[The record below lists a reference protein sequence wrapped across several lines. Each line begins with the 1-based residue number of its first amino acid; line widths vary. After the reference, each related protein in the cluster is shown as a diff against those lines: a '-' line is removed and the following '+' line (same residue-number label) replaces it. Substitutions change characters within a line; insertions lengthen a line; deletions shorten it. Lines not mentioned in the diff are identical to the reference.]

1 MWAMPS
7 SKSSILRLLLN
18 EESLLM
24 SWQTSPNYRTKN
36 CLDLHLFTYFR
47 KCSFY
52 WSILDIAIESYQ
64 CRGGN
69 ASNNCTVLAQ
79 IFPPGKIIFLGAFS
93 DAQNQLGFIRND
105 FEENGV
111 NISKHCPIRK
121 HTSWP
126 GK

>member
-1 MWAMPS
+1 MIGP
-7 SKSSILRLLLN
+7 
-18 EESLLM
+18 
-24 SWQTSPNYRTKN
+24 
-36 CLDLHLFTYFR
+36 YFR
-47 KCSFY
+47 KAAF
-52 WSILDIAIESYQ
+52 ILELSWYIAIESYQ

-93 DAQNQLGFIRND
+93 DAQNQYEFIRND

-111 NISKHCPIRK
+111 NISKYCPIRK